1 MLYIILTLFLKP
13 TEEQVLQEIQD
24 HKTPATNQRISKYA
38 STNIGKEKKN
48 ERKQEIK
55 SAESSLKEENEKHIV
70 GT

>member
-24 HKTPATNQRISKYA
+24 HKTPATNRRISKYA